1 MANAFKSLPSGGF
14 EPAPLGIR
22 GLPYTNELWWQLTED
37 GKNIII
43 KQLFLTYI
51 YLYLLFL

>member
-22 GLPYTNELWWQLTED
+22 GLPYTNELWWHLTENE
-37 GKNIII
+37 KI
-43 KQLFLTYI
+43 
-51 YLYLLFL
+51 LLLSNFS